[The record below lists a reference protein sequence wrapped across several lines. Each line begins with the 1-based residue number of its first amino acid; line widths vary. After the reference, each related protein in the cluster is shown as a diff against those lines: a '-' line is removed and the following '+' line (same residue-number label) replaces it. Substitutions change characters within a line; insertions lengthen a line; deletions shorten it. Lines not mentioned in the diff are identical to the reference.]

1 MEEPTPE
8 IPQQISFLPVTK
20 EAAELAL
27 SEIAANPNR
36 ALMEEGTII
45 QTENPQ
51 LNQLLHLRIQ
61 AGVSNQNDYIEGA
74 LWTHRILRKQAEQ
87 GGGKLPVISS
97 GLTDAYLVDN
107 LERVESRPEI
117 SIDQDSKEQAEKL
130 MTEEPELG
138 NALAE
143 ITKYRPSR
151 GDFDFGATDVY
162 FVVKK
167 ALGSKIM
174 GGKFK
179 T

>member
-1 MEEPTPE
+1 MVEPTPE
-8 IPQQISFLPVTK
+8 TPQQTSFLPVTK

-27 SEIAANPNR
+27 SEIAANPDR

-97 GLTDAYLVDN
+97 KLTDDYLVDN
-107 LERVESRPEI
+107 LKRLENKPEI
-117 SIDQDSKEQAEKL
+117 SIDQDSKEQAQRL
-130 MTEEPELG
+130 TTEEPELG

-143 ITKYRPSR
+143 ITKYKPSK
-151 GDFDFGATDVY
+151 GDFDFGAVDVY
-162 FVVKK
+162 SVIKK
-167 ALGSKIM
+167 AL
-174 GGKFK
+174 
-179 T
+179 